1 MNLIISWFRKSRKKS
16 HLKNNK
22 CWTEKLKR
30 ETDSNKL
37 WFRMKK
43 INVDLE
49 MKPKEKDL
57 RYFYLYSGYQ
67 SSGRIC

>member
-57 RYFYLYSGYQ
+57 RYFYCYSGYQ